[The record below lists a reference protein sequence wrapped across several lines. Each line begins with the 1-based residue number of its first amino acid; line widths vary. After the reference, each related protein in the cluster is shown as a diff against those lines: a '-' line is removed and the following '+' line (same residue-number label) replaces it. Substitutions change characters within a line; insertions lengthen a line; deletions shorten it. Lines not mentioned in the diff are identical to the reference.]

1 MDVRGLPHN
10 AMSLQA
16 ILLECPNC
24 GAQLQITDDLDRFA
38 CAHCST
44 SILVHREGGT
54 VSLRRMEA
62 VLHQVR
68 DSTEKT
74 AAELAIARYEKEL
87 AGVQALYEELDS
99 RNSSTVGV
107 AFGAGVILALL
118 GAYFIYETSGES
130 PFPYAF
136 LLAGLYGVWHAI
148 VVAQNSPAS
157 RLLPQIQQLRQK
169 IEERKRIADG

>member
-1 MDVRGLPHN
+1 
-10 AMSLQA
+10 MSLQA

-44 SILVHREGGT
+44 SILVHREGGA

-87 AGVQALYEELDS
+87 AEVQALYKELDS
-99 RNSSTVGV
+99 RNSSTVGMGV
-107 AFGAGVILALL
+107 GIGGILLLIGASI
-118 GAYFIYETSGES
+118 AYVTSGES
-130 PFPYAF
+130 PFAYGI
-136 LLAGLYGVWHAI
+136 LLAGLYGVWRGMA
-148 VVAQNSPAS
+148 AANNSPAS
-157 RLLPQIQQLRQK
+157 RLLPQMQQLRQR
-169 IEERKRIADG
+169 IEERRRIADG